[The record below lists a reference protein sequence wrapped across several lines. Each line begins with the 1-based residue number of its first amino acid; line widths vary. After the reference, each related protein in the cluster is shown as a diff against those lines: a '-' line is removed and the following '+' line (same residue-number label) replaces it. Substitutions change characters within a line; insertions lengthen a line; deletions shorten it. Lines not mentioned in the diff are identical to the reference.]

1 MNLKPLKSANN
12 EIRSDKTLES
22 LNQALKYLIYIYT
35 VLYMNQLSIKT
46 TFNFFFILDFI
57 KPIIRA

>member
-12 EIRSDKTLES
+12 EIRSDKALES

-35 VLYMNQLSIKT
+35 VLYMN
-46 TFNFFFILDFI
+46 
-57 KPIIRA
+57 